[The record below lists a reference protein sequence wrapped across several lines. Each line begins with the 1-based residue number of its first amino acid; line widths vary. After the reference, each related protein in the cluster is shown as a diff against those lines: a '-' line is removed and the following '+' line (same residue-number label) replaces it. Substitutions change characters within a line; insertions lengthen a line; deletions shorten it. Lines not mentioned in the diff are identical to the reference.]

1 MIAKISQIIDEWTF
15 WPIFI
20 RYTRNFIGK
29 SDNETDRCNREDV
42 RNRPIWIFSF
52 RTMPRLAE
60 RICNFC
66 GSVRRGANSNKL
78 SDAAARRRVSGNRE
92 RTNNSK
98 LRGKPERGILCV
110 CLTFANLLKNLAVV
124 SKRPSVRNISKLEL
138 HTSSRFRLFLR
149 FSNWSCRCWKL
160 WTLILN
166 FKLTICGI
174 FTYIYIYNK
183 IIEILFLSIRLSS
196 PINVTSFLQTN
207 CVSNVSIRIL
217 KALGLRSSQIADLI
231 TIFSLNRLNSAHYG

>member
-1 MIAKISQIIDEWTF
+1 MNKPFNQFSFDIHVILSGNRITKEIVATEKTF
-15 WPIFI
+15 
-20 RYTRNFIGK
+20 
-29 SDNETDRCNREDV
+29 ETDLSG
-42 RNRPIWIFSF
+42 WIFSF

-78 SDAAARRRVSGNRE
+78 SVAAARRRVSGNRE

-138 HTSSRFRLFLR
+138 RTSSRFRLFLR
-149 FSNWSCRCWKL
+149 FSN
-160 WTLILN
+160 
-166 FKLTICGI
+166 
-174 FTYIYIYNK
+174 
-183 IIEILFLSIRLSS
+183 
-196 PINVTSFLQTN
+196 
-207 CVSNVSIRIL
+207 
-217 KALGLRSSQIADLI
+217 
-231 TIFSLNRLNSAHYG
+231 

>member
-1 MIAKISQIIDEWTF
+1 M
-15 WPIFI
+15 
-20 RYTRNFIGK
+20 GK
-29 SDNETDRCNREDV
+29 SDSESDRCNKEDV

-78 SDAAARRRVSGNRE
+78 SVAAARRRVSGNRE

-124 SKRPSVRNISKLEL
+124 SKRRTVRNILKLEL
-138 HTSSRFRLFLR
+138 HTLSRFRVLF
-149 FSNWSCRCWKL
+149 FFYFP
-160 WTLILN
+160 ID
-166 FKLTICGI
+166 FVD
-174 FTYIYIYNK
+174 
-183 IIEILFLSIRLSS
+183 IE
-196 PINVTSFLQTN
+196 
-207 CVSNVSIRIL
+207 
-217 KALGLRSSQIADLI
+217 
-231 TIFSLNRLNSAHYG
+231 NSEL

>member
-1 MIAKISQIIDEWTF
+1 M
-15 WPIFI
+15 
-20 RYTRNFIGK
+20 GK
-29 SDNETDRCNREDV
+29 SDNESDRCNGEDV

-78 SDAAARRRVSGNRE
+78 SVAAARRRVSGNRE

-124 SKRPSVRNISKLEL
+124 SKRRTVRNILKLEL
-138 HTSSRFRLFLR
+138 HTLSRFRVFFFL
-149 FSNWSCRCWKL
+149 FSNWFCRYWKL

-166 FKLTICGI
+166 FKLTTCEI
-174 FTYIYIYNK
+174 FTYIYVYEEIIK
-183 IIEILFLSIRLSS
+183 ISFLSIRLSPS
-196 PINVTSFLQTN
+196 INVTSFLQTN
-207 CVSNVSIRIL
+207 CVSNASIRIL
-217 KALGLRSSQIADLI
+217 KALGLRSKQIADLI
-231 TIFSLNRLNSAHYG
+231 TIFSLNRLNSAYYS

>member
-1 MIAKISQIIDEWTF
+1 M
-15 WPIFI
+15 
-20 RYTRNFIGK
+20 GK
-29 SDNETDRCNREDV
+29 SDNESDRCNREDV

-66 GSVRRGANSNKL
+66 GGVRRGANSNKL
-78 SDAAARRRVSGNRE
+78 SVAAARRRVSGNRE

-124 SKRPSVRNISKLEL
+124 SKRRTVRNILKLEL
-138 HTSSRFRLFLR
+138 HTLSRFRVFFFLF
-149 FSNWSCRCWKL
+149 FNWFCRYWKL

-166 FKLTICGI
+166 FKLTTCRI
-174 FTYIYIYNK
+174 FTYIYVYEEIIK
-183 IIEILFLSIRLSS
+183 ISFLSIRLSPS
-196 PINVTSFLQTN
+196 INVTSFLQTN

-217 KALGLRSSQIADLI
+217 KALGLRSKQIADLI
-231 TIFSLNRLNSAHYG
+231 TIFSLNRLNSAHYS